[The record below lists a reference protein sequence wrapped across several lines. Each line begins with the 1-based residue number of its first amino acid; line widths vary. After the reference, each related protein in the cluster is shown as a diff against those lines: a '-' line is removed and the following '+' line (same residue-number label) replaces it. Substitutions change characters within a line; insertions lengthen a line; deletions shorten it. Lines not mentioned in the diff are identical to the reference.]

1 MREKVLER
9 RSKEERLKGDMR
21 GKGFKRNYE
30 GRVEGIFWW
39 GKGGGVE
46 KETDG

>member
-21 GKGFKRNYE
+21 GKRFKIDL
-30 GRVEGIFWW
+30 GRGA
-39 GKGGGVE
+39 E
-46 KETDG
+46 KETYG